1 MVKDPF
7 LNGTTPDVLADDADS
22 TAVETQGDW
31 EHVERF
37 EIPQPYKG
45 TYFISKEKSE
55 KGQWLRFKANIKKP
69 GSYGV
74 YLFHPIVLG
83 WKKPYS
89 PNTTFS
95 IKANGE
101 IAQKSI
107 DFSHLPINQNWGEW
121 VDLGSYK
128 FSGTGEEFV
137 ELVGEKS
144 LPPLVADAIIF
155 VWEDE
160 NNQN

>member
-1 MVKDPF
+1 MVLGQAAAMAASMAIDKAFSVQEVDVSELQQLLVKDPF
-7 LNGTTPDVLADDADS
+7 LDGTPPDVLADDADS
-22 TAVETQGDW
+22 TAVETQGGW

-107 DFSHLPINQNWGEW
+107 DFSHLRIN
-121 VDLGSYK
+121 
-128 FSGTGEEFV
+128 
-137 ELVGEKS
+137 
-144 LPPLVADAIIF
+144 
-155 VWEDE
+155 
-160 NNQN
+160 